1 MPVERALI
9 FAAGFGKRMR
19 PLTET
24 TPKPLLEVAG
34 KPLIQHHIEKLVDCG
49 IRDLVINT
57 HWRADR
63 LVEALGNGQLFGASI
78 QWSHEPE
85 ILDTGGGMRN
95 ALPMLGNGNFL
106 VINSDVWTDYPLS
119 SLAGIE
125 LEPESAHLVMVPNP
139 EQHQAGDFG
148 IDDRGRLCAGD
159 VKKRTYAG
167 VGLFTSGFIQRF
179 GPDRFAF
186 PLREAL
192 QAGMACGKVTAE
204 LYQGTWEDVGTP
216 ERLDELNARLNN

>member
-125 LEPESAHLVMVPNP
+125 
-139 EQHQAGDFG
+139 AGIRASGDG
-148 IDDRGRLCAGD
+148 TQSGAASSGRF
-159 VKKRTYAG
+159 RY
-167 VGLFTSGFIQRF
+167 R
-179 GPDRFAF
+179 
-186 PLREAL
+186 
-192 QAGMACGKVTAE
+192 
-204 LYQGTWEDVGTP
+204 
-216 ERLDELNARLNN
+216 